1 MTRYCTYIFKKGA
14 KKGQNCKEECH
25 LKTNFCKK
33 HYTNTNLEPDTQQES
48 QSNIKEKYPNII
60 SISKLVNKKIQ
71 EETIRD
77 KIFELP
83 TNEINKSIIFK
94 HYNNMKRTDPNST
107 EYYKNQIFV
116 DLSLSY
122 PWSKYY
128 NINDN
133 IKNQT
138 INRSGTYNNV
148 INNAALNTNTNSTAL
163 DVTNFNKSLFDVN
176 AAFMAA
182 KAGTM
187 SKQDALKK
195 YNDTLGKTVGYAG
208 SLEQAESLMAANT
221 SVVIQSIKL
230 RAQAQVFYAKSAE
243 AAAKSISGEAFDLS
257 WFEQGLNMLKSGGNM
272 VGLAVANAESA
283 GKNFAEINKQT
294 KAFADEGDKLTLAAI
309 ENDKKLKAGLG
320 KPPEIKTTEAKKVET
335 PEEKAARLK
344 KEAQDRINANEAIKQ
359 SEDEC
364 LFEGN
369 R

>member
-138 INRSGTYNNV
+138 INSFLTRIQSNLDKEIYGMSSVKNEIINIVCKFITNPSSNRNN
-148 INNAALNTNTNSTAL
+148 IALCGAAG
-163 DVTNFNKSLFDVN
+163 VGKSKFIKVL
-176 AAFMAA
+176 
-182 KAGTM
+182 
-187 SKQDALKK
+187 S
-195 YNDTLGKTVGYAG
+195 DTLGLPMKTI
-208 SLEQAESLMAANT
+208 SL
-221 SVVIQSIKL
+221 
-230 RAQAQVFYAKSAE
+230 
-243 AAAKSISGEAFDLS
+243 
-257 WFEQGLNMLKSGGNM
+257 GG
-272 VGLAVANAESA
+272 VKDSSFFLY
-283 GKNFAEINKQT
+283 T
-294 KAFADEGDKLTLAAI
+294 K
-309 ENDKKLKAGLG
+309 
-320 KPPEIKTTEAKKVET
+320 
-335 PEEKAARLK
+335 
-344 KEAQDRINANEAIKQ
+344 
-359 SEDEC
+359 
-364 LFEGN
+364 
-369 R
+369 